1 MSIILPLVV
10 SSCFSQINK
19 ETKDYSVGANQ
30 FGIVSTDSNK
40 IRILDSGEYSF
51 TEKVFNVEKVD
62 SVKLSNLETSDV
74 KAVLQFCNVVLS
86 YSITRADLENI
97 ASQQNWS
104 RYIANYKKTVLIP
117 EIRTTLRDLIFE
129 LDSNA
134 ENFESVLIE
143 KLRTHMLTIVRV
155 ENLTLECLPES

>member
-1 MSIILPLVV
+1 M
-10 SSCFSQINK
+10 
-19 ETKDYSVGANQ
+19 
-30 FGIVSTDSNK
+30 
-40 IRILDSGEYSF
+40 
-51 TEKVFNVEKVD
+51 
-62 SVKLSNLETSDV
+62 ETSDV